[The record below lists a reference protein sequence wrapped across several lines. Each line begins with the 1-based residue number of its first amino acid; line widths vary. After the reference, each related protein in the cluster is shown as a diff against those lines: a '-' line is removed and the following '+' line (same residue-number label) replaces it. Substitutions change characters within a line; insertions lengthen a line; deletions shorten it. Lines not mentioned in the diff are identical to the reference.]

1 MKRQTVQATISAAK
15 EERPVAEL
23 VQLANRF
30 KSSIYFEASNKV
42 INAKSIM
49 GMMTLNLIS
58 GLDVTIT
65 ADGEDEEVAV
75 EQLAA
80 YITGK

>member
-1 MKRQTVQATISAAK
+1 MKKVTVTAGISAGK

-30 KSSIYFEASNKV
+30 SSSIYFETENKV

-49 GMMTLNLIS
+49 GMMTIGLVS
-58 GLDVTIT
+58 GEALCIT
-65 ADGEDEEVAV
+65 ADGEDEDKAV
-75 EQLAA
+75 EVIAD
-80 YITGK
+80 YIVGK

>member
-1 MKRQTVQATISAAK
+1 MKRQTIHATISAAK

-30 KSSIYFEASNKV
+30 KSSVYLETANKV

-49 GMMTLNLIS
+49 GMMTLNLMS
-58 GLDVTIT
+58 GLEVTIT
-65 ADGEDEEVAV
+65 ADGEDEEAAI
-75 EQLAA
+75 EQLAN
-80 YITGK
+80 YMTGK

>member
-1 MKRQTVQATISAAK
+1 MKRQTIQATISAAK

-30 KSSIYFEASNKV
+30 KSSIYLETANKV

-49 GMMTLNLIS
+49 GMMTLNLVS
-58 GLDVTIT
+58 GLEVTIT
-65 ADGEDEEVAV
+65 ADGEDEEAAV
-75 EQLAA
+75 EQLAD

>member
-30 KSSIYFEASNKV
+30 KSSIYFETANKV

-65 ADGEDEEVAV
+65 ADGEDEEVAI

>member
-30 KSSIYFEASNKV
+30 KSSIYFETSNKV

>member
-1 MKRQTVQATISAAK
+1 MERLTITVGISAGR

-30 KSSIYFEASNKV
+30 TSLIHLEVEDKI

-49 GMMTLNLIS
+49 GMMTIGLVS
-58 GLDVTIT
+58 GLVLDIT
-65 ADGEDEEVAV
+65 AEGEDEREAVVAIA
-75 EQLAA
+75 E
-80 YITGK
+80 YISGK